1 MTDIRARAEQ
11 LLNFATERGRGWET
25 RTERGELTRVV
36 HSGEW
41 EGSLA
46 RCCDCNVEAG
56 FPNHDDAEFIA
67 AAPGLVRDLL
77 DALTDALT
85 VIAQV
90 RDTEGWDDWDRAV
103 AAEEALAKVEDERD
117 RLAAELRRT
126 TKERDEARA
135 AIERVRKA
143 LSDHPRCEK
152 HPDDDVISCGW
163 KRAVLDVHRALD
175 GGETP

>member
-56 FPNHDDAEFIA
+56 FPNHYDAEFIA

-77 DALTDALT
+77 DALT
-85 VIAQV
+85 
-90 RDTEGWDDWDRAV
+90 E
-103 AAEEALAKVEDERD
+103 AE
-117 RLAAELRRT
+117 
-126 TKERDEARA
+126 EARA
-135 AIERVRKA
+135 AIRELHRPA
-143 LSDHPRCEK
+143 EHYS
-152 HPDDDVISCGW
+152 
-163 KRAVLDVHRALD
+163 AVCAECDTWWPCDTARLAYTTDEL
-175 GGETP
+175 ENP

>member
-1 MTDIRARAEQ
+1 MTDIRACAEQ

-56 FPNHDDAEFIA
+56 FPNHADAEFIA

-77 DALTDALT
+77 DALTE
-85 VIAQV
+85 AQAE
-90 RDTEGWDDWDRAV
+90 DIEWGQTEADNWERAV
-103 AAEEALAKVEDERD
+103 AAEEAL
-117 RLAAELRRT
+117 
-126 TKERDEARA
+126 DEALA
-135 AIERVRKA
+135 AIERVRELHQGEWLCINA
-143 LSDHPRCEK
+143 GHTN
-152 HPDDDVISCGW
+152 PDIECPDCAEVCTICHQDMPCDTI
-163 KRAVLDVHRALD
+163 RALD
-175 GGETP
+175 GGEQS